1 MKKPRLSK
9 LNDQQVQHGNSDDC
23 SQLKIQSK
31 LISNREKHVTMIL
44 SGPLFPVLVKLALPT
59 VGVMFLSALVSVA
72 ETYFVS
78 SLGVDSIAGASLV
91 IPMVMLM
98 IMMSNG
104 GIGGGVSSAVARAI
118 GASDIESAERLAYHA
133 TLIGIA
139 FGGLFTLVLLVFGRP
154 IYASL
159 GGTGDALQQ
168 ALLYSDILFGSAT
181 INWVYILLQSAL
193 RGAGNVKVPALITL
207 GNVLACL
214 LLSPVLILGLLGTP
228 KLGIAGAGYAQL
240 ICNAASLLLIIG
252 YMRSSSS
259 ILRLRRHRIR
269 YHYFKQILAVG
280 LPSSLSAIFS
290 NLSVTAITSVVGVFG
305 VPALAGYG
313 IASRM
318 EYLLIPVMFGFGTAV
333 LTIVGTNIGAGN
345 IKRARQAA
353 LLNALFVGAMVEL
366 VGLSLAYHPGIW
378 MNLFTSSTDVLFVG
392 EKYLK
397 AVGPVY
403 GMVAFLFAFYFAGQG
418 AGKVFWPITAI
429 FTRFAFAA
437 CGSIIVFLYHQN
449 MDVLFSIIA
458 IGGLIS
464 GMLSAV
470 SFLMLSERAKQ
481 IEVQRYENVR

>member
-9 LNDQQVQHGNSDDC
+9 LNDQQIRHTNREDC

-31 LISNREKHVTMIL
+31 LASNREKHVTMIL

-104 GIGGGVSSAVARAI
+104 GIGGGVSSAIARAI
-118 GASDIESAERLAYHA
+118 GASDIETAERLAYHA
-133 TLIGIA
+133 SLIGIV

-154 IYASL
+154 IYTAL

-193 RGAGNVKVPALITL
+193 RGAGNVKVPAWITL

-214 LLSPVLILGLLGTP
+214 LLSPVLILGLLGMP
-228 KLGIAGAGYAQL
+228 KLGIAGAGYAQV

-252 YMRSSSS
+252 YMRASSS
-259 ILRLRRHRIR
+259 ILQLRRHPIR

-280 LPSSLSAIFS
+280 LPSSLSSVFS

-345 IKRARQAA
+345 LKRARQAA

-366 VGLSLAYHPGIW
+366 VGLSLAYRPDIW
-378 MNLFTSSTDVLFVG
+378 MNLFTNAADVLFVG

-397 AVGPVY
+397 SVGPVY
-403 GMVAFLFAFYFAGQG
+403 GMIALIFSFYFAGQG

-429 FTRFAFAA
+429 FTRFAFATA
-437 CGSIIVFLYHQN
+437 GATVVLLYHRN
-449 MDVLFSIIA
+449 MDVLFSIIT
-458 IGGLIS
+458 IGALFS
-464 GMLSAV
+464 GTLSLL
-470 SFLMLSERAKQ
+470 SFLLLPGRSIKVEF
-481 IEVQRYENVR
+481 QRFENVR

>member
-9 LNDQQVQHGNSDDC
+9 LNDQQIQHGNSDDC

-31 LISNREKHVTMIL
+31 LVSNREKHVTMIL
-44 SGPLFPVLVKLALPT
+44 SGPLFPVLIKLALPT

-118 GASDIESAERLAYHA
+118 GAGDIESAERLAYHA

-214 LLSPVLILGLLGTP
+214 LLSPVLILGLLGMP

-240 ICNAASLLLIIG
+240 ICNAGSLVLIIG
-252 YMRSSSS
+252 YMRSSSG
-259 ILRLRRHRIR
+259 ILQLRRHQIR

-280 LPSSLSAIFS
+280 LPSSLSAVFS

-305 VPALAGYG
+305 IPALAGYG

-366 VGLSLAYHPGIW
+366 VGLSLAYRPDVW
-378 MNLFTSSTDVLFVG
+378 MSLFTSSTDVLYVG
-392 EKYLK
+392 GKYLK

-403 GMVAFLFAFYFAGQG
+403 GMIAFIFAFYFAGQG

-437 CGSIIVFLYHQN
+437 CGSTVVLLYNHS

-458 IGGLIS
+458 IGALIS
-464 GMLSAV
+464 GVLSTL
-470 SFLMLSERAKQ
+470 SFLMSPGKSMK
-481 IEVQRYENVR
+481 IEVQRYENVL